1 MNIGMFTDTYF
12 PQVNGVVTSI
22 TLLKKALEK
31 EGYKVYIFTPSD
43 PNTVS
48 SLEHNDVFR
57 IPSLP
62 FPSFPERRIAIGGL
76 FKLSKKVKELNLHV
90 IHTHTEFSIGLIG
103 KVLAK
108 KYHIPIVHTYHTL
121 YEDYLH
127 YIGNGKVI
135 TPSMVKRATQ
145 LFCRN
150 TDKLVVPSGKTKQ
163 VLESYELIREIEV
176 IPTGIDFEQFKKKK
190 ETILASNEL
199 KTELNI
205 KGHSIL
211 LTVGRLSE
219 EKNIEA
225 TLSAMP
231 EILQEFP
238 QTLLLVVRD
247 GPAKASL
254 INLANKL
261 GVKKSIYFVGE
272 VNWKDI
278 QKYYQLGDLFISS
291 STSETQGLII
301 FEVVASKIPIIA
313 KRDSII
319 EGIIDDE
326 VSGYCFQS
334 DSKLA
339 DTVCKALNKRE
350 NYNRM
355 AECAFKNIE
364 QMSLQTFGENILNVY
379 EKAITENIWKR
390 LHARETFIEGKT
402 CL

>member
-31 EGYKVYIFTPSD
+31 EGHKVYIFTPSD
-43 PNTVS
+43 PNAVS
-48 SLEHNDVFR
+48 FLEHNDVFR

-135 TPSMVKRATQ
+135 TPSMVKKAIQ

-150 TDKLVVPSGKTKQ
+150 TDKLVVPSEKTKQ

-190 ETILASNEL
+190 
-199 KTELNI
+199 
-205 KGHSIL
+205 
-211 LTVGRLSE
+211 
-219 EKNIEA
+219 
-225 TLSAMP
+225 
-231 EILQEFP
+231 
-238 QTLLLVVRD
+238 
-247 GPAKASL
+247 
-254 INLANKL
+254 
-261 GVKKSIYFVGE
+261 
-272 VNWKDI
+272 
-278 QKYYQLGDLFISS
+278 
-291 STSETQGLII
+291 
-301 FEVVASKIPIIA
+301 
-313 KRDSII
+313 
-319 EGIIDDE
+319 
-326 VSGYCFQS
+326 
-334 DSKLA
+334 
-339 DTVCKALNKRE
+339 
-350 NYNRM
+350 
-355 AECAFKNIE
+355 
-364 QMSLQTFGENILNVY
+364 
-379 EKAITENIWKR
+379 
-390 LHARETFIEGKT
+390 
-402 CL
+402 